1 MADQNLIAF
10 AFDERVV
17 RTVVDSTNEAWF
29 VGKDV
34 AEILG
39 YEIGRAHV

>member
-1 MADQNLIAF
+1 MNSIKVF
-10 AFDERVV
+10 NSPEFGEV
-17 RTVVDSTNEAWF
+17 RTIEINGEAWF

-39 YEIGRAHV
+39 YSRI